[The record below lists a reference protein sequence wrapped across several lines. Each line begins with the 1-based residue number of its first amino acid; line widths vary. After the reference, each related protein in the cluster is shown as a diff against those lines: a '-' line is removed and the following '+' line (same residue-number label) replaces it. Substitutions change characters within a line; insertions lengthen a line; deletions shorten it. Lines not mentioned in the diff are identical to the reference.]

1 MTNEGPIHVAKY
13 CGACGNG
20 LVATAVVCPNCG
32 APQPSSTSSFGTG
45 VGAPK
50 TKTTAI
56 LLAIFLSFWTWIYT
70 YKKDMWKFWVGLVT
84 AIALGIFT
92 AGIGAALVWV
102 WAIVDVAIKPDEYY
116 QNFPN

>member
-1 MTNEGPIHVAKY
+1 MTNEGPLHISKY

-32 APQPSSTSSFGTG
+32 SSQVTAAQFTA
-45 VGAPK
+45 VAK

-56 LLAIFLSFWTWIYT
+56 LLAIFLSFWTWVYT

-84 AIALGIFT
+84 AIVLGIFT

-102 WAIVDVAIKPDEYY
+102 WAIVDVAIKPDSYY
-116 QNFPN
+116 QQFPND